1 MRRLLLLLLIPGPL
15 AQAAGSAQATEPH
28 AMPSLSGQTGL
39 LMMPDARIAPDG
51 TWRAGYSFMR
61 PYHAIWSSLTAMP
74 WLEGSF
80 RYTRIQY
87 VQAIFS
93 SQIDPTAYGDYKDK
107 SFDAKLRL
115 FPEKGWWP
123 QIALGGQDV
132 GGGTGLFSA
141 WYAVASKRLGE
152 FDLTLG
158 YGGERIDGAFAGL
171 RWSPAAYPRW
181 SLVAEYDAYDYPG
194 DRFATQARI
203 ADRDKG
209 GALGLEYRG
218 EHWGAKAFAAHGEA
232 GVNAWVSI
240 PLEAREFVPK
250 IREPAPYTKINP
262 RPTEAQ
268 WAEDPAHE
276 ARLRRALRQQGYENV
291 ATRYAHGVLEAR
303 LANRRIA
310 AMPRAVGRAART
322 MLSFAPLEVR
332 ELRVT
337 HLAGELPV
345 ATYEFADAR
354 LLQRYFNGLAN
365 REMLARTVAIDY
377 AQPAGEDADAARE
390 AAIAAAAEPLPEA
403 AVVRDEVPQLFGYRA
418 NLAGGA
424 FRIRPGLSIY
434 FNDPAGAFKYD
445 LSAIG
450 TWDRWLAPRTW
461 FNSQLKATL
470 IEDVSDVTQPS
481 NSLLP
486 HVRTD
491 VAQYKRGNDFK
502 LLKAL
507 FNQYYH
513 PRERLY
519 ARASLGIY
527 EEMYS
532 GAGGQL
538 LWLSADGGWAAD
550 VAVDA
555 LKQRDFEGW
564 LGHRDYETVTAI
576 GSLHYRMGKGLTAT
590 VRAGRFLARDEGV
603 RMEMKR
609 RFASGFEVGAWYTV
623 TNGNDITSPGTPDS
637 PYYDKG
643 IFMRMALNAM
653 LTKDTRATATLAISP
668 WTRDVGQMVV
678 SPGDLARLLERDV
691 VALHEAD
698 GLKSVGDREDDYAKA
713 PDAGE
718 PWPEFVASDAAAAGR
733 AAREASWVDG
743 LVLGTGLVLAS
754 ATLDKPVDRYARRH
768 QDDRWLQRGVKWGDA
783 LPIAAMGLSGLFA
796 IDESRPRLQDA
807 GIAAL
812 EAGALAIAGS
822 EVLKRA
828 VGRARPEAEL
838 GSGEFDPF
846 SSERRDHAFPS
857 RHAAVM
863 WAAVT
868 PYAKEYGMPWLY
880 GLAALTNAARA
891 GSREHWV
898 SDTVAGSLLGYWLGK
913 IAWEARRESRLRRH
927 EARLLLSPDRV
938 EMAWSF

>member
-1 MRRLLLLLLIPGPL
+1 MRRLLLLLLLPGPL
-15 AQAAGSAQATEPH
+15 AQAAEPP

-39 LMMPDARIAPDG
+39 LAMPDARMAPDG

-74 WLEGSF
+74 WLEGGF

-87 VQAIFS
+87 VPGFS
-93 SQIDPTAYGDYKDK
+93 GRPGTDYGDYKDK
-107 SFDAKLRL
+107 SFDAKLRVL
-115 FPEKGWWP
+115 PEMGGWP
-123 QIALGGQDV
+123 QIAVGAQDV

-141 WYAVASKRLGE
+141 YYAVASKQLGE
-152 FDLTLG
+152 LDLTLG
-158 YGGERIDGAFAGL
+158 YGKDRIDGAFGGV
-171 RWSPAAYPRW
+171 RWSPRGSRW
-181 SLVAEYDAYDYPG
+181 SLVAEYDAYDYPN
-194 DRFATQARI
+194 DRFAAQARV
-203 ADRDKG
+203 ADREKG

-218 EHWGAKAFAAHGEA
+218 DNWGAKAFAGRHEA
-232 GVNAWVSI
+232 GVNAWVEI
-240 PLEAREFVPK
+240 PLAAREFVPK
-250 IREPAPYTKINP
+250 LREPPPYTRIDP
-262 RPTEAQ
+262 RPTQAQ
-268 WAEDPAHE
+268 WAEDAAHE
-276 ARLRRALRQQGYENV
+276 ARLRAALRRQGYENV

-303 LANRRIA
+303 LANPRIA

-322 MLSFAPLEVR
+322 MLALAPLEVR

-337 HLAGELPV
+337 YLAGELPV

-354 LLQRYFNGLAN
+354 LLQRYFNGLAS
-365 REMLARTVAIDY
+365 REMLARTVAVDY
-377 AQPAGEDADAARE
+377 AQPGGGDADAARE
-390 AAIAAAAEPLPEA
+390 EAIAAAAEPLPPE
-403 AVVRDEVPQLFGYRA
+403 AVVKDEVPQLFGYRA

-434 FNDPAGAFKYD
+434 FNDPSGAFKYD
-445 LSAIG
+445 LSALA
-450 TWDRWLAPRTW
+450 TWDRRLAPRTY
-461 FNSQLKATL
+461 FNSELKATL

-491 VAQYKRGNDFK
+491 VAEYKRGNDVK

-507 FNQYYH
+507 FNRYFH
-513 PRERLY
+513 PGERLY

-532 GAGGQL
+532 GGGGQL
-538 LWLSADGGWAAD
+538 LWLSKDGGWAAD

-555 LKQRDFEGW
+555 LRQRDFEGW

-576 GSLHYRMGKGLTAT
+576 GSLHYRMASGLTAT
-590 VRAGRFLARDEGV
+590 VRAGRFLAKDEGV

-623 TNGNDITSPGTPDS
+623 TNGNDVTSPGTPAS

-653 LTKDTRATATLAISP
+653 LTKDTRATANIALSP

-691 VALHEAD
+691 VALHDAD
-698 GLKSVGDREDDYAKA
+698 GLRGVGDRDDDYAGS

-718 PWPEFVASDAAAAGR
+718 PWPGFVATDAAYAGR
-733 AAREASWVDG
+733 AARRASWTDG
-743 LVLGTGLVLAS
+743 LVLGTGLVLS
-754 ATLDKPVDRYARRH
+754 AAVLDKPADRYAKRH
-768 QDDRWLQRGVKWGDA
+768 ADERWLRRGVKWGDA
-783 LPIAAMGLSGLFA
+783 LPIAAMGFSGLFA

-812 EAGALAIAGS
+812 EAGALAIVGS

-828 VGRARPEAEL
+828 AGRARPGAEL
-838 GSGEFDPF
+838 GPGEFEPG
-846 SSERRDHAFPS
+846 SSERRYHAFPS

-868 PYAKEYGMPWLY
+868 PYAKEFGRPWLY

-891 GSREHWV
+891 AGREHWV
-898 SDTVAGSLLGYWLGK
+898 SDTVAGSLLGYWLGT
-913 IAWEARRESRLRRH
+913 IAWEARRESRLRRN
-927 EARLLLSPDRV
+927 EAKLLLSPDRIDIV
-938 EMAWSF
+938 WSF

>member
-1 MRRLLLLLLIPGPL
+1 MRRLLLLLLIPGPF
-15 AQAAGSAQATEPH
+15 AQAEEPP
-28 AMPSLSGQTGL
+28 ALPSITGQTGL
-39 LMMPDARIAPDG
+39 LMMPDARMAPDG
-51 TWRAGYSFMR
+51 TWRTGYSFLR
-61 PYHAIWSSLTAMP
+61 PYHALWSSLTAMP
-74 WLEGSF
+74 WLEGGF
-80 RYTRIQY
+80 RYTRVQY
-87 VQAIFS
+87 VPGFP
-93 SQIDPTAYGDYKDK
+93 DRPGTDYGDFKDK
-107 SFDAKLRL
+107 GFDAKLRVL
-115 FPEKGWWP
+115 PERGWWP
-123 QIALGGQDV
+123 QVAVGGQDV
-132 GGGTGLFSA
+132 GGGTGVFTA
-141 WYAVASKRLGE
+141 YYAVASKRIGE

-158 YGGERIDGAFAGL
+158 YGGDRIDGGFGGV
-171 RWSPAAYPRW
+171 RWSPQGSRW
-181 SLVAEYDAYDYPG
+181 SLVAEYDAYDYPN
-194 DRFATQARI
+194 DRFAAQARI
-203 ADRDKG
+203 AGREKG
-209 GALGLEYRG
+209 GALGLEYRSDY
-218 EHWGAKAFAAHGEA
+218 WGAKAFAAHGEA
-232 GVNAWVSI
+232 GVNAWMQV

-250 IREPAPYTKINP
+250 LREPAPYTKINP
-262 RPTEAQ
+262 RPSEAQ

-276 ARLRRALRQQGYENV
+276 ARLRRALRMQGYEEV

-303 LANRRIA
+303 VANPRIA

-337 HLAGELPV
+337 YVAGVLPV

-354 LLQRYFNGLAN
+354 LLQRYFNGTAT
-365 REMLARTVAIDY
+365 RERLARTVAIDY
-377 AQPAGEDADAARE
+377 AAAESPAPDADRE
-390 AAIAAAAEPLPEA
+390 AAIEAAAEPLPES
-403 AVVRDEVPQLFGYRA
+403 VIVRDEVPQLFGYRA

-424 FRIRPGLSIY
+424 FRIRPGLSIF
-434 FNDPAGAFKYD
+434 FNDPSGAFKYD
-445 LSAIG
+445 LSAIA
-450 TWDRWLAPRTW
+450 TWDRRLARRTF
-461 FNSQLKATL
+461 FNSELKATL

-491 VAQYKRGNDFK
+491 VAEYKRASDFK

-513 PRERLY
+513 AGERLY

-527 EEMYS
+527 EEMFS
-532 GAGGQL
+532 GGGGQL
-538 LWLSADGGWAAD
+538 LWLSRDGGWAAD

-555 LKQRDFEGW
+555 LRQRDFEGG

-576 GSLHYRMGKGLTAT
+576 GSLHYRMGMGLTAT
-590 VRAGRFLARDEGV
+590 VRAGRFLAKDEGV

-623 TNGNDITSPGTPDS
+623 TNGNDVTSPGTPDS

-653 LTKDTRATATLAISP
+653 LTRDTRATATLALSP
-668 WTRDVGQMVV
+668 WTRDVGQMVA

-691 VALHEAD
+691 VAKHEAD
-698 GLKSVGDREDDYAKA
+698 GLRSVGDRDDDYAASA
-713 PDAGE
+713 PQGE
-718 PWPEFVASDAAAAGR
+718 PWPDFVASDATYARR
-733 AAREASWVDG
+733 AIGQASWVDG

-754 ATLDKPVDRYARRH
+754 ATLDKPVERYARRH
-768 QDDRWLQRGVKWGDA
+768 ADDRWLQRGVKWGDA
-783 LPIAAMGLSGLFA
+783 LPVAALGLSGLFA
-796 IDESRPRLQDA
+796 IDASRPRLQDA

-812 EAGALAIAGS
+812 EAGALAIVGTEA
-822 EVLKRA
+822 LKRA
-828 VGRARPEAEL
+828 VGRARPDAEL
-838 GSGEFDPF
+838 GSGEFDHF
-846 SSERRDHAFPS
+846 SSERRFHSFPS
-857 RHAAVM
+857 RTTTVM

-898 SDTVAGSLLGYWLGK
+898 SDTVAGSLLGYWLGTV
-913 IAWEARRESRLRRH
+913 AWEARRDARLRKN
-927 EARLLLSPDRV
+927 EARLRLGLDGV